1 MLLVWVG
8 AAFTTV
14 LAIAEPFLG
23 GPADSGGIPVPG
35 PFTWGIAIWLWLTV
49 LFANVAESVAEGRGK
64 AQAATL
70 RTTRTSTMA
79 RRVVGPSTLDWVAEP
94 VEAARVVGPSTG
106 SGTQSARV
114 VGPSTGSGTRPA
126 WVVGPSTGSGTRS
139 ASRIET
145 VEVSSAELQRD
156 DIVIVTAGE
165 LIPGD
170 GDVIAGIATV
180 DESAI
185 TGESA
190 PVIRESGG
198 DRSAV
203 TGGTRVLS
211 DRIVVRITSKPGE
224 TFVDRMIALVEG
236 ASRQRTPNEIAL
248 NILLAS
254 LSIVFVV
261 VVLALNPIASYAASP
276 VSIPVL
282 IALLVCLIPTTIGA
296 LLSAI
301 GIAGMDR
308 LVQRNV
314 LAMSGRAVE
323 AAGDVTTLL
332 LDKTGTITYGNRRAH
347 EVLPLTGVDADD
359 LLRMAAL
366 SSLADPTPEGASIV
380 ALAESRG
387 IQVEQPADAVVVP
400 FTAQTRMSGL
410 DLADGTQI
418 RKGAGSAVAAWL
430 GWGPST
436 GSGAQG
442 PSTGSGT
449 QGPSTGSGTQ
459 AARELTDLTDAVAQ
473 SGGTPLVVAV
483 KAAPARA
490 HLSGEITDAG
500 GNADESTDI
509 RPISLQVSTQTATD
523 RVLGVVHLKDV
534 VKDGLRERFDELRRM
549 GIRTVMVTGDN
560 PLTAAAIAKEAGVDD
575 VLAEAT
581 PEQKLELIRR
591 EQEGGRLV
599 AMTGDGT
606 NDAPALAQAD
616 VGVAM
621 NTGTSAAKEAGNMV
635 DLDSDPTKLIDIV
648 RIGKQLLITRGA
660 LTTFSLANDIAKYF
674 AIIPAMFMGVF
685 PGLAVLNVMQLHS
698 PASAVTS
705 AIIFNALVIVF
716 LIPLALRGVRY
727 RPASAAQ
734 ILQRNLLVYGLG
746 GVIAPFVG
754 IKLIDLAVS
763 LIPGF

>member
-1 MLLVWVG
+1 MTLITTPSEQQDAPASTPAEPPRSFGWSQLVRALPGALRKLNPASLLRNPVMLLVWVG

-23 GPADSGGIPVPG
+23 GPADSGGTPVPA

-64 AQAATL
+64 AQAASL
-70 RTTRTSTMA
+70 RKTRTSTMA
-79 RRVVGPSTLDWVAEP
+79 RRVVGYEPSTDAAAEH
-94 VEAARVVGPSTG
+94 AAT
-106 SGTQSARV
+106 A
-114 VGPSTGSGTRPA
+114 
-126 WVVGPSTGSGTRS
+126 
-139 ASRIET
+139 
-145 VEVSSAELQRD
+145 EVSSAELQRD

-170 GDVIAGIATV
+170 GDIIAGIATV

-254 LSIVFVV
+254 LSIIFVV

-347 EVLPLTGVDADD
+347 EVLALPGVNGEE
-359 LLRMAAL
+359 LLRVAAL

-380 ALAESRG
+380 ELAAAHD
-387 IQVEQPADAVVVP
+387 IHVTAPDDAVVVP

-418 RKGAGSAVAAWL
+418 RKGAGSAVRAWL
-430 GWGPST
+430 GLDGDDL
-436 GSGAQG
+436 
-442 PSTGSGT
+442 
-449 QGPSTGSGTQ
+449 
-459 AARELTDLTDAVAQ
+459 ELTSRTDSVAE

-483 KAAPARA
+483 KTPSAPG
-490 HLSGEITDAG
+490 HLSGE
-500 GNADESTDI
+500 STDSGGI
-509 RPISLQVSTQTATD
+509 AAERPDARAASRQVTAG
-523 RVLGVVHLKDV
+523 RVLGVVHLKDI
-534 VKDGLRERFDELRRM
+534 VKDGLRERFEELRAM
-549 GIRTVMVTGDN
+549 GIRTVMITGDN
-560 PLTAAAIAKEAGVDD
+560 PLTAKAIAAEAGVDD
-575 VLAEAT
+575 FLAEAT
-581 PEQKLELIRR
+581 PEDKLELIRR

-685 PGLAVLNVMQLHS
+685 PGLAALNIMQLHS

-705 AIIFNALVIVF
+705 AIIFNAIVIVF
-716 LIPLALRGVRY
+716 LIPLALRGVKY
-727 RPASAAQ
+727 RPASASQ

-746 GVIAPFVG
+746 GVIAPFIG
-754 IKLIDLAVS
+754 IKIIDLVVS